1 MLSQRHI
8 QTNGSPTG
16 EVSDGAVYLASRTAF
31 AGREDVLNKGVNGEK
46 MLWWVSWK
54 VTKKIE
60 TKYELR
66 ATNREVRQCSS
77 SYENTNYMDVGALS
91 GEHDSS
97 LTSLHIQCPIV
108 CGYSNELRVK
118 QRPVSFMRNSL
129 AGDVTQNVKWRR
141 DASSWLSFMTHLWYK
156 IYLHYRTLL
165 LSRLKCHFCKSS
177 KYQVPAVA
185 FCSSDGH
192 IAAM

>member
-1 MLSQRHI
+1 MAPPPVRSRMARCTSLLEPPSQ
-8 QTNGSPTG
+8 
-16 EVSDGAVYLASRTAF
+16 A
-31 AGREDVLNKGVNGEK
+31 EK
-46 MLWWVSWK
+46 MSSTKVSTVRK
-54 VTKKIE
+54 CCDESVGRSQKKIE